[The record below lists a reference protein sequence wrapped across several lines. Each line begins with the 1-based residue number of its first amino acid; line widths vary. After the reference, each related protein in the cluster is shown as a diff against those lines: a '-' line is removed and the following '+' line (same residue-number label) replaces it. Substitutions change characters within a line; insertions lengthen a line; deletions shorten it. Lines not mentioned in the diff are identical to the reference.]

1 MERKGAYYTPTKEEF
16 ELFYSGNSRE
26 SDCVGHLR
34 GYFEDDRLITQ
45 WDPHDGEYHVS
56 MRQFAD
62 DLNVLMAELRKG
74 ALSSP
79 GNAEATARCGS
90 KLEDGWGYAFY
101 GHKLQTEHYDFYL
114 RIPVPVGGNYIYI
127 YCYKRKDV

>member
-1 MERKGAYYTPTKEEF
+1 MAENIYYTPAKDEY
-16 ELFYSGNSRE
+16 ELFYSYNSRE
-26 SDCVGHLR
+26 SDCVGYLR
-34 GYFEDDRLITQ
+34 GYFEDDRFRTQ
-45 WDPHDGEYHVS
+45 WDPHDGEYIVS
-56 MRQFAD
+56 LRQFAD
-62 DLNVLMAELRKG
+62 ECNVLMAELRKG

-79 GNAEATARCGS
+79 GNAEAAARRGS
-90 KLEDGWGYAFY
+90 RLEEGWGYAFY